1 MFISKTPFR
10 VPLAG
15 GGTDLSFYYKKR
27 GGEFLTCSFNQFVYV
42 YASFRKFNKNSLI
55 QTTNV
60 EFVKNNKKIKHDLIR
75 ETLKE
80 FKIKQK
86 IHIGSFS
93 TIPTKTGLGSSSSFV
108 VGLITVLLKL
118 LNQKMTK
125 NQIYKKAYKIEREIL
140 NNAGGWQDQI
150 IATYGGIQKVTINK
164 KGQIKINELKLK
176 KQSITALEKKALLVF
191 TDETRDSAKI
201 INEQI
206 KNKKKIFNIY
216 DKIKS
221 KVNDFENLLKK
232 KKIEKIGELLHD
244 HWFLKRK
251 LTKNISNSYLDNF
264 YFKLMN
270 TNLFYGGKLIGAGGG
285 GFFLLISKNKK
296 KAQKYL
302 KLNKI
307 DYTDFKIEKKG
318 SKIIEGF

>member
-15 GGTDLSFYYKKR
+15 GGTDLSFYYKKK
-27 GGEFLTCSFNQFVYV
+27 GGKFLTCSFNQFVYV
-42 YASFRKFNKNSLI
+42 YASLRKFNKNSLI

-60 EFVKNNKKIKHDLIR
+60 EFVRNNKKIKHDLIR

-80 FKIKQK
+80 FKIKQN

-93 TIPTKTGLGSSSSFV
+93 TIPTQTGLGSSSSFV

-118 LNQKMTK
+118 LNRKMTK
-125 NQIYKKAYKIEREIL
+125 NHIFKKAYKIEREIL
-140 NNAGGWQDQI
+140 KNAGGWQDQI

-164 KGQIKINELKLK
+164 RGQIKINELKLK

-206 KNKKKIFNIY
+206 KNKKKIFKIY

-221 KVNDFENLLKK
+221 KVKDFENLLKK
-232 KKIEKIGELLHD
+232 KKIKKIGELLHD

-264 YFKLMN
+264 YFRLMN
-270 TNLFYGGKLIGAGGG
+270 TKLFYGGKIICAGGG

-302 KLNKI
+302 KSNKI

-318 SKIIEGF
+318 SKIIESF